1 MRSCVQ
7 CDAIFD
13 GEPITCPVCGTPTV
27 DEAVR
32 AGFDRIAADLRAEA
46 LVPVYTFDGPADR
59 AILLDLFRQLGIPHA
74 AGGAPLLHAGSA
86 VGDGWGD
93 LLVPEDSVA
102 RARQVLRDY
111 ANDAGARST

>member
-13 GEPITCPVCGTPTV
+13 GEPVTCPSCGSPTV
-27 DEAVR
+27 DEALR
-32 AGFDRIAADLRAEA
+32 AGFGRIAEDLRAEA
-46 LVPVYTFDGPADR
+46 LVAVHTFDGPADR

-74 AGGAPLLHAGSA
+74 AGGAPLLHAAAA
-86 VGDGWGD
+86 VGDGWGA
-93 LLVPEDSVA
+93 LLVPEDSVV

-111 ANDAGARST
+111 ASDAGGRSS